1 MKEEVFTEEEKV
13 TSYPTIMSGDH
24 QEGDQTVEKSETIER
39 TLKDIECIKNQYN
52 LNLEEKQL

>member
-1 MKEEVFTEEEKV
+1 MKEQVFTEEEKV
-13 TSYPTIMSGDH
+13 TSYPTIMSGD

-52 LNLEEKQL
+52 LNLEEK